1 MFTSA
6 TARKRNQA
14 WAIVL
19 AAGEGSRLSTLT
31 ADAAGVPVPKQFC
44 SLWGGHSLL
53 HDALQRAKQVVQRG
67 RICAVVAAQ
76 HRQWWETPLW
86 SLPGSNR
93 IVQHQNRG
101 AGTGLLLG
109 LLHVASRDPGATV
122 VVLPSDHYVRDEPAL
137 ADVIGRALAFA
148 RRSDEHAILVGQRP
162 EDACP
167 ELGYIVPAS
176 APETG
181 LSEVLEFV
189 EKPSPVRACEL
200 VARGALWNSFIV
212 VASAAALLRLYR
224 RQYAHVLG
232 TLQQSVANDC
242 DSPETGEVTAGFY
255 RDLPTIDF
263 SRDILRGQ
271 EASLRVLGAP
281 PCGWAD
287 LGSPRLLGRVVRGA
301 RPLRTSGRGPWDLST
316 PVLAERYS
324 QGVAGDAVA
333 H

>member
-1 MFTSA
+1 MFETA
-6 TARKRNQA
+6 TVGKRNQS

-19 AAGEGSRLSTLT
+19 AAGEGRRMSPLT
-31 ADAAGVPVPKQFC
+31 ESAGILVPKQFC
-44 SLWGGHSLL
+44 SLWGGRSLL
-53 HDALQRAKQVVQRG
+53 QDALQRARQVVQRG
-67 RICAVVAAQ
+67 RICAVVDAR

-93 IVQHQNRG
+93 IVQHENRG
-101 AGTGLLLG
+101 TGTGLLLG
-109 LLHVASRDPGATV
+109 LLHVVSRDSGATV
-122 VVLPSDHYVRDEPAL
+122 VVLPSDHYVRDEAVL
-137 ADVIGRALAFA
+137 ADVIGRALALA
-148 RRSDEHAILVGQRP
+148 RRSDEHAILIGQRP

-176 APETG
+176 TPETE
-181 LSEVLEFV
+181 LTEVAEFV

-200 VARGALWNSFIV
+200 VARGALWNAFIV

-232 TLQQSVANDC
+232 TLQQAVANDC
-242 DSPETGEVTAGFY
+242 DDPEAGEVTAALC
-255 RDLPTIDF
+255 RELPTIDF
-263 SRDILRGQ
+263 SGDVLRGQ

-301 RPLRTSGRGPWDLST
+301 RPARTTARGPWDLST
-316 PVLAERYS
+316 PVLAERYAEH
-324 QGVAGDAVA
+324 VAGDAAA